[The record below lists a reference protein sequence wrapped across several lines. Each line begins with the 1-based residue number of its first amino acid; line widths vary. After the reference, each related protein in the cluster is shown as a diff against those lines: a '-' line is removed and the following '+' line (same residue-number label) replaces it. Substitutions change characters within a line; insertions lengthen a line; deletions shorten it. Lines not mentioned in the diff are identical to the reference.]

1 MDLCDEHPPFYVSR
15 LTLYF
20 ALSHMIHVHSQ
31 VCDMACRSR
40 FVDLVVVE
48 KRVCPHREIKSVG
61 LKREFVHIMK
71 SAGWG

>member
-1 MDLCDEHPPFYVSR
+1 
-15 LTLYF
+15 
-20 ALSHMIHVHSQ
+20 MIHVHSQ